1 MNYRA
6 MSSIEDF
13 IRENKGMFEISEP
26 DHGHFVRFEER
37 LRKAARRKRLTMV
50 YRISAVAAV
59 GLLLIMSGLWIR
71 LQLNEPQPGQMR
83 LSDVNHEMAEVE
95 FYFTSQISSMTGEL
109 NNMNLESETQ
119 YQAQW
124 LSEISQMDSVYQ
136 NLQRELATHP
146 GDERIIQSMISYYQ
160 TKLRVI
166 QHLIGQL
173 RQIQD
178 LSNNSNSTQ
187 YESVNY

>member
-1 MNYRA
+1 

>member
-1 MNYRA
+1 
-6 MSSIEDF
+6 MSSIDDF
-13 IRENKGMFEISEP
+13 IRENKGMFDANEP
-26 DHGHFVRFEER
+26 DQGHFMRFEER
-37 LRKAARRKRLTMV
+37 LRKAARRRRLTVM
-50 YRISAVAAV
+50 YRVSAVAAV

-71 LQLNEPQPGQMR
+71 LQLNETQPGQMR

-95 FYFTSQISSMTGEL
+95 FYFTSQISSLTGEL
-109 NNMNLESETQ
+109 NEINLETEPR
-119 YQAQW
+119 YQAQ
-124 LSEISQMDSVYQ
+124 LLDEISQMDSVYQ
-136 NLQRELATHP
+136 NLQKELATHP

-178 LSNNSNSTQ
+178 FSNNSNSTQ